1 MIRLMSYDEA
11 LWMIFVLLFPPLRP
25 YFLTL
30 SNVFYLF
37 PSLPLFYL
45 STFLS
50 SGPSQL
56 TYMYGSGKVLY
67 SS

>member
-1 MIRLMSYDEA
+1 MDD
-11 LWMIFVLLFPPLRP
+11 FVLLFPPLRP
-25 YFLTL
+25 YLLTL

-50 SGPSQL
+50 SGPSQ
-56 TYMYGSGKVLY
+56 TYIYVRQWKSTVFELDDRY
-67 SS
+67 D